1 MCFRSSSIDDV
12 ASAGATQSP
21 APTQL
26 QRLTRED
33 GAHGGEGV
41 YLERVHLPLG
51 AEADGFQPHEEEA
64 RGQESDVHELADD
77 REPQN
82 T

>member
-1 MCFRSSSIDDV
+1 MHQNHTKPRPHES
-12 ASAGATQSP
+12 QH
-21 APTQL
+21 
-26 QRLTRED
+26 LTRED

-41 YLERVHLPLG
+41 YLECVHLPLG
-51 AEADGFQPHEEEA
+51 AEADGFHPHEEEA
-64 RGQESDVHELADD
+64 HGQEPDVHELADD